1 MLVEVIATNLEEAL
15 LAEKFGAHRVEL
27 IHAFT
32 DGGLSPCLELSR
44 EVCEALTIPVNVM
57 VRPHGENFIYD
68 QNDMYKINSEI
79 DYLASKTK
87 ASAIVFGALNLANSI
102 DYRQLESVL
111 GLLDSSHLG
120 LTFHRAIDVANDVV
134 GEFMELQNYAG
145 TSLQRVL
152 SSGGADT
159 ALNGI
164 SNLASMQR
172 LIKHSGG
179 GVKLLA
185 GSGVKPINVVE
196 LLLKTQVKEI
206 HLGTGLRVY
215 NKLNNELFQQL
226 FKNLETL

>member
-68 QNDMYKINSEI
+68 QNDMYTINSEI

-172 LIKHSGG
+172 LIKPSGG

-185 GSGVKPINVVE
+185 GSGVKPINVIE
-196 LLLKTQVKEI
+196 LLLKTQVEEI
-206 HLGTGLRVY
+206 HLGTGLRVN
-215 NKLNNELFQQL
+215 NKLNDELFQQL
-226 FKNLETL
+226 FKNLETF

>member
-102 DYRQLESVL
+102 DYRQLELVL

-172 LIKHSGG
+172 LIKPSGG

-185 GSGVKPINVVE
+185 GSGVKPINVIE
-196 LLLKTQVKEI
+196 LLLKIQVEEI
-206 HLGTGLRVY
+206 HLGTGLRVN
-215 NKLNNELFQQL
+215 NKLNDELFQQL
-226 FKNLETL
+226 FKNLETF

>member
-172 LIKHSGG
+172 LIKPSGG

-185 GSGVKPINVVE
+185 GSGVKPINVIE
-196 LLLKTQVKEI
+196 LLLKTQVEEI
-206 HLGTGLRVY
+206 HLGTGLRVN
-215 NKLNNELFQQL
+215 NKLNDELFQQL
-226 FKNLETL
+226 FKNLETF

>member
-57 VRPHGENFIYD
+57 VRPHGKNFIYD
-68 QNDMYKINSEI
+68 SKDLYQINFEI

-102 DYRQLESVL
+102 DYRQLELVL

-172 LIKHSGG
+172 LIKPSRGR
-179 GVKLLA
+179 VKLLA
-185 GSGVKPINVVE
+185 GSGIKPINVVE
-196 LLLKTQVKEI
+196 LLLKTEVEEI
-206 HLGTGLRVY
+206 HLGTGLRVN

-226 FKNLETL
+226 FKNIETC

>member
-68 QNDMYKINSEI
+68 QNDMYTINSEI

-102 DYRQLESVL
+102 DYRQLELVL

-185 GSGVKPINVVE
+185 GSGVKPINVIE
-196 LLLKTQVKEI
+196 LLLKTQVEEI
-206 HLGTGLRVY
+206 HLGTGLRVN
-215 NKLNNELFQQL
+215 NKLNDELFQQL
-226 FKNLETL
+226 FKNLETF

>member
-44 EVCEALTIPVNVM
+44 EVCEALMIPVNVM
-57 VRPHGENFIYD
+57 VRPHGKNFIYD
-68 QNDMYKINSEI
+68 QNDMHTVNSEI

-102 DYRQLESVL
+102 DYRQLELVL

-152 SSGGADT
+152 SSGGSDT
-159 ALNGI
+159 ALNGV
-164 SNLASMQR
+164 SNLAAMQR
-172 LIKHSGG
+172 LIKPSG

-196 LLLKTQVKEI
+196 LLLKTKVEEI
-206 HLGTGLRVY
+206 HLGTGLRV
-215 NKLNNELFQQL
+215 NNQLNDELFQQL
-226 FKNLETL
+226 FKNLETF

>member
-68 QNDMYKINSEI
+68 QNDMYTVNSEI

-102 DYRQLESVL
+102 DYRQLELVL

-185 GSGVKPINVVE
+185 GSGVKPINVIE
-196 LLLKTQVKEI
+196 LLLKTQVEEI
-206 HLGTGLRVY
+206 HLGTGLRVN
-215 NKLNNELFQQL
+215 NKLNDELFQQL
-226 FKNLETL
+226 FKNLETF

>member
-68 QNDMYKINSEI
+68 QNDMYTINSEI

-134 GEFMELQNYAG
+134 SEFMELQNYAG

-159 ALNGI
+159 ALNGV
-164 SNLASMQR
+164 SNLAAMQR
-172 LIKHSGG
+172 LIKPSG

-196 LLLKTQVKEI
+196 LLLKTQVEEI
-206 HLGTGLRVY
+206 HLGTGLRV
-215 NKLNNELFQQL
+215 NNQLNDELFQQL
-226 FKNLETL
+226 FKNLETF